1 MSCKGHK
8 ITALSSLPHWEKETE
23 SEKPDIGWNETRNQ
37 LSVAFPF
44 LWKFLPELS
53 PSE

>member
-37 LSVAFPF
+37 LSV
-44 LWKFLPELS
+44 
-53 PSE
+53 